1 MSSAENY
8 NLEKQKKDIE
18 KMMKL
23 KKEGITDIKNVDK
36 KTLKETFN
44 MSDEKIKSIEK
55 TSTPDITKKTAFQ
68 MTQNAADNSMKYLE
82 DNVGITSIF
91 LMMEKYKWRLII
103 LFTIF
108 IYIIFVNLLIVYNP
122 GEYVSYLKSILI
134 PFFVLLGFILFT
146 ALLFS
151 GKLKD
156 VKNEKLEGYDYIEKK
171 TLELLKDTGFIFG
184 FSIMLL
190 TILYT
195 STQILYQINVNFNGL
210 TMLALIVDI
219 FLIIFFI
226 GLLYALG
233 VFKKPPKDDST
244 EDKSKKIKD
253 KKVYDL
259 FYNLVLYIP
268 CMIIDSM
275 DFLGE
280 QYKSSKQKVIIVL
293 VIEIVLIMMHFIIPE
308 LIKASLQQD
317 GTVLL
322 NEPEYLSNENIIAY
336 HGDLF
341 EPAEYTSF
349 DDENVKFFTKLNLGF
364 RKMVGFKEGFDE
376 LTGNQY
382 MRDLILEI
390 GNDNERMKKLERV
403 RKDEEARKRLSQ
415 ILPNK
420 ELVIQFLDDYDELN
434 DYSFFDFFK
443 ELKSRTY
450 LYYNSIFGDITLFDE
465 ATKDL
470 SEYQNSIIDRVDLT
484 TKPYVKDYNYALSF
498 WFYIDSTIDNGNDAY
513 NKDVNIFS
521 YGGKP
526 KVTYNGKKREL
537 SVKMLDGNDKFK
549 TAFKTKDLLYQK
561 WNFIVL
567 NYNEGVLD
575 VFINNNLVGTKI
587 IGAPYFN
594 KDSVKIGEDEGIN
607 GGICNV
613 IYYEHPLTKSKIATQ
628 YNSLRMSERPV
639 F

>member
-1 MSSAENY
+1 MSSSEDSK
-8 NLEKQKKDIE
+8 LEKQKKDIE

-23 KKEGITDIKNVDK
+23 KEEGISDIKNIDKETLKNTFDFSDK
-36 KTLKETFN
+36 KIKKLENKST
-44 MSDEKIKSIEK
+44 SDIVKKS
-55 TSTPDITKKTAFQ
+55 AFQ
-68 MTQNAADNSMKYLE
+68 ITQEATDKSMKYLE

-91 LMMEKYKWRLII
+91 LMMEKNKWRLII

-134 PFFVLLGFILFT
+134 PFFVLLGFVLFT
-146 ALLFS
+146 ALLIS
-151 GKLKD
+151 GKS
-156 VKNEKLEGYDYIEKK
+156 KNIKEEKLVGYEYIEKK
-171 TLELLKDTGFIFG
+171 ITDLLKDTGLLFG
-184 FSIMLL
+184 LSLMFM

-219 FLIIFFI
+219 LLIIFFI
-226 GLLYALG
+226 GLLYSLG
-233 VFKKPPKDDST
+233 LIEKPKKPDDT
-244 EDKSKKIKD
+244 DDKNKNKKI
-253 KKVYDL
+253 YDL

-275 DFLGE
+275 EFLGE

-293 VIEIVLIMMHFIIPE
+293 LIEVVLIMMHFIIPE

-390 GNDNERMKKLERV
+390 GNDNELMKKLERV

-420 ELVIQFLDDYDELN
+420 ELVVEFLEDYDEMN
-434 DYSFFDFFK
+434 SYSFFDFFK
-443 ELKSRTY
+443 ELKSRAY
-450 LYYNSIFGDITLFDE
+450 LYYNSIFGGITIFDE

-470 SEYQNSIIDRVDLT
+470 SEYQNSVIDRVDLT
-484 TKPYVKDYNYALSF
+484 TKPYIKDYNYALSF

-513 NKDVNIFS
+513 NKEVNIFS

-594 KDSVKIGEDEGIN
+594 KDSIIVGEDEGIN

-613 IYYEHPLTKSKIATQ
+613 IYYEHPLTKSKIATH

>member
-1 MSSAENY
+1 MSSDENY
-8 NLEKQKKDIE
+8 KLEKQKKDIE

-23 KKEGITDIKNVDK
+23 KEDGISDIKNINKETLKNTFDFSDK
-36 KTLKETFN
+36 K
-44 MSDEKIKSIEK
+44 IKNLENK
-55 TSTPDITKKTAFQ
+55 STPDIVKKSAFQ
-68 MTQNAADNSMKYLE
+68 ITQEATDKSMKYLE

-91 LMMEKYKWRLII
+91 LMMEKNKWRLII

-134 PFFVLLGFILFT
+134 PFFVLLGFVLFT
-146 ALLFS
+146 ALLIS
-151 GKLKD
+151 GKS
-156 VKNEKLEGYDYIEKK
+156 KNIKEEKLVGYEYIEKK
-171 TLELLKDTGFIFG
+171 ITDLLKDTCLLFG
-184 FSIMLL
+184 LSLMFM

-219 FLIIFFI
+219 LLIIFFI
-226 GLLYALG
+226 GLLYSLG
-233 VFKKPPKDDST
+233 LIEKPKKPDDT
-244 EDKSKKIKD
+244 EDKHKNKKI
-253 KKVYDL
+253 YDL
-259 FYNLVLYIP
+259 FYNLVLYVP

-275 DFLGE
+275 EFLGE

-293 VIEIVLIMMHFIIPE
+293 LIEVVLIMMHFIIPE
-308 LIKASLQQD
+308 LIKASLQQE

-390 GNDNERMKKLERV
+390 GNDNELMKKLERV

-420 ELVIQFLDDYDELN
+420 ELVVEFLEDYDEMN
-434 DYSFFDFFK
+434 SYSFFDFFK
-443 ELKSRTY
+443 ELKSRAY
-450 LYYNSIFGDITLFDE
+450 LYYNSIFGGITIFDE

-470 SEYQNSIIDRVDLT
+470 SEYQNSVIDRVDLT

-513 NKDVNIFS
+513 NKEVNIFS

-594 KDSVKIGEDEGIN
+594 KDSIIIGEDEGIN

-613 IYYEHPLTKSKIATQ
+613 IYYEHPLTKSKISTH

>member
-1 MSSAENY
+1 
-8 NLEKQKKDIE
+8 
-18 KMMKL
+18 
-23 KKEGITDIKNVDK
+23 
-36 KTLKETFN
+36 
-44 MSDEKIKSIEK
+44 
-55 TSTPDITKKTAFQ
+55 
-68 MTQNAADNSMKYLE
+68 
-82 DNVGITSIF
+82 
-91 LMMEKYKWRLII
+91 
-103 LFTIF
+103 
-108 IYIIFVNLLIVYNP
+108 
-122 GEYVSYLKSILI
+122 
-134 PFFVLLGFILFT
+134 
-146 ALLFS
+146 
-151 GKLKD
+151 
-156 VKNEKLEGYDYIEKK
+156 
-171 TLELLKDTGFIFG
+171 
-184 FSIMLL
+184 
-190 TILYT
+190 
-195 STQILYQINVNFNGL
+195 
-210 TMLALIVDI
+210 
-219 FLIIFFI
+219 
-226 GLLYALG
+226 
-233 VFKKPPKDDST
+233 
-244 EDKSKKIKD
+244 
-253 KKVYDL
+253 
-259 FYNLVLYIP
+259 
-268 CMIIDSM
+268 MIIDSM
-275 DFLGE
+275 EFLGE

-293 VIEIVLIMMHFIIPE
+293 LIEVVLIMMHFIIPE
-308 LIKASLQQD
+308 LIKASLQQE

-390 GNDNERMKKLERV
+390 GNDNELMKKLERV

-420 ELVIQFLDDYDELN
+420 ELVVEFLEDYDGMN
-434 DYSFFDFFK
+434 SYSFFDFFK
-443 ELKSRTY
+443 ELKSRAY
-450 LYYNSIFGDITLFDE
+450 LYYNSIFGDITIFDE

-470 SEYQNSIIDRVDLT
+470 SEYQNSVIDRVDLT

-513 NKDVNIFS
+513 NKEVNIFS

-587 IGAPYFN
+587 IGVPYFN
-594 KDSVKIGEDEGIN
+594 KDSIIVGEDEGIN

-613 IYYEHPLTKSKIATQ
+613 IYYEHPLTKSKISTH

>member
-1 MSSAENY
+1 MSSDEDY
-8 NLEKQKKDIE
+8 KLDKQKKDI
-18 KMMKL
+18 KTMIKL
-23 KKEGITDIKNVDK
+23 KEDGITDIKDVDK
-36 KTLKETFN
+36 NILKNTFN
-44 MSDEKIKSIEK
+44 ISDDK
-55 TSTPDITKKTAFQ
+55 TKKLESKSTSGITNKSAFQ
-68 MTQNAADNSMKYLE
+68 MSQEAADKSMKYLE

-91 LMMEKYKWRLII
+91 LIMEKNKWRLII
-103 LFTIF
+103 LFIIF
-108 IYIIFVNLLIVYNP
+108 IYIIFVNLLMVYNP
-122 GEYVSYLKSILI
+122 GEYISYLKSLLI
-134 PFFVLLGFILFT
+134 PFFVLWGFVLFT

-151 GKLKD
+151 GKPKD
-156 VKNEKLEGYDYIEKK
+156 VNNEKLEGYSYIKSETKD
-171 TLELLKDTGFIFG
+171 LLNHIGLLFG
-184 FSIMLL
+184 FSLMFM

-210 TMLALIVDI
+210 TMLAFIVDI
-219 FLIIFFI
+219 FLIIFAI
-226 GLLYALG
+226 GLLYTLG
-233 VFKKPPKDDST
+233 VFKKPTK
-244 EDKSKKIKD
+244 EDEGGDKKKIKN
-253 KKVYDL
+253 KKLYDL

-275 DFLGE
+275 EFLGE
-280 QYKSSKQKVIIVL
+280 QYKSSKSKVVIVL

-308 LIKASLQQD
+308 LIKASLQQE

-390 GNDNERMKKLERV
+390 GNDNELMKKLERV
-403 RKDEEARKRLSQ
+403 RNDEEARKRLSQ

-420 ELVIQFLDDYDELN
+420 ELVKKFLEDYDEMN

-450 LYYNSIFGDITLFDE
+450 LYYNSVFGGITLFDE

-513 NKDVNIFS
+513 NKDINIFS

-537 SVKMLDGNDKFK
+537 SVNMLDGNDKFK
-549 TAFKTKDLLYQK
+549 TAFRTKDLLYQK

-567 NYNEGVLD
+567 NYNDGVLD

-594 KDSVKIGEDEGIN
+594 KDSIKVGEDDGIN

-613 IYYEHPLTKSKIATQ
+613 IYYEQPLTKSKIATH